1 MESLRMIEQRQRT
14 QAARALFPR
23 LQFIGGASGQPCP
36 ATMRTLQRLLRAR
49 AVVNRAIIPRVSFL
63 EARRLSKTYRNA
75 EVPVEVFRDLT
86 MEVERGE
93 MLAIVGP
100 SGIGKSTLLHL
111 LGGLDRPD
119 GGEIRVADRDLT
131 SMSNDELARFRN
143 RNVGFVFQFHHL
155 LPEFSAEE
163 NVAMPGWIGKLPAGE
178 ALRKASALLA
188 ELGLEARRR
197 HFPNQLSGGEQQR
210 VAIARALLTDPQLF
224 LADEPTGNL
233 DLETS
238 ERVFELMRECHRK
251 RGLTSVIVTHN
262 PELAGRCDRVME
274 MKQR

>member
-1 MESLRMIEQRQRT
+1 M
-14 QAARALFPR
+14 P
-23 LQFIGGASGQPCP
+23 
-36 ATMRTLQRLLRAR
+36 
-49 AVVNRAIIPRVSFL
+49 FL
-63 EARRLSKTYRNA
+63 EARTLSKTYRNA
-75 EVPVEVFRDLT
+75 EVPVQVFDGIDLD
-86 MEVERGE
+86 VERGE

-119 GGEIRVADRDLT
+119 RGSVRVADRDLT
-131 SMSNDELARFRN
+131 AMTNDELSRFRN

-155 LPEFSAEE
+155 LPEFSAIE
-163 NVAMPGWIGKLPAGE
+163 NVAMPGWIGRMPRDE
-178 ALRKASALLA
+178 ALRKGGALLA
-188 ELGLEARRR
+188 ELGLEPRAK

-210 VAIARALLTDPQLF
+210 VAIARALLTDPILF

-238 ERVFELMRECHRK
+238 EKVFDLMRECHRK

-262 PELAGRCDRVME
+262 PDLAARCDRVFE
-274 MKQR
+274 MRKT

>member
-1 MESLRMIEQRQRT
+1 M
-14 QAARALFPR
+14 A
-23 LQFIGGASGQPCP
+23 
-36 ATMRTLQRLLRAR
+36 
-49 AVVNRAIIPRVSFL
+49 FL
-63 EARRLSKTYRNA
+63 EGQQLSKTYRNA
-75 EVPVEVFRDLT
+75 EVPVPVFSGLNLS
-86 MEVERGE
+86 VAKGE

-119 GGEIRVADRDLT
+119 SGRVVVGNDEVT
-131 SMSNDELARFRN
+131 SMNGDALARFRN

-155 LPEFSAEE
+155 LPEFTAVE
-163 NVAMPGWIGKLPAGE
+163 NVAMPGWIARMKRE
-178 ALRKASALLA
+178 DALDRASALLR
-188 ELGLEARRR
+188 ELRLDERAR
-197 HFPNQLSGGEQQR
+197 HYPNQLSGGEQQR
-210 VAIARALLTDPQLF
+210 VAIARALLTDPVLF

-262 PELAGRCDRVME
+262 PDLAARCDRIFE
-274 MKQR
+274 MKKRFN

>member
-1 MESLRMIEQRQRT
+1 M
-14 QAARALFPR
+14 P
-23 LQFIGGASGQPCP
+23 
-36 ATMRTLQRLLRAR
+36 
-49 AVVNRAIIPRVSFL
+49 FL
-63 EARRLSKTYRNA
+63 DADHLSKTYRNA
-75 EVPVEVFRDLT
+75 EVPVPVFSDLT
-86 MEVERGE
+86 LQVERGE

-119 GGEIRVADRDLT
+119 SGTIRVRDT
-131 SMSNDELARFRN
+131 VVSAMSNDELARFRN

-155 LPEFSAEE
+155 LPEFTAVE
-163 NVAMPGWIGKLPAGE
+163 NVAMPGWIGRGDRDE
-178 ALRKASALLA
+178 TLRKAAALLS
-188 ELGLEARRR
+188 ELGLEARSR

-210 VAIARALLTDPQLF
+210 VAIARALVADPQLL

-238 ERVFELMRECHRK
+238 ERVFDLMRQCHRK

-262 PELAGRCDRVME
+262 PDLAGRCDRTYE

>member
-1 MESLRMIEQRQRT
+1 M
-14 QAARALFPR
+14 A
-23 LQFIGGASGQPCP
+23 
-36 ATMRTLQRLLRAR
+36 
-49 AVVNRAIIPRVSFL
+49 FL
-63 EARRLSKTYRNA
+63 EGRALSKTYRNA
-75 EVPVEVFRDLT
+75 EVPVAVFSG
-86 MEVERGE
+86 MEIEVERGE

-119 GGEIRVADRDLT
+119 AGRVRVDDHELT
-131 SMSNDELARFRN
+131 SMSADDLARFRN

-155 LPEFSAEE
+155 LPEFTAVE
-163 NVAMPGWIGKLPAGE
+163 NVAMPGWIGRIPWNE
-178 ALRKASALLA
+178 ALDRASGLLG
-188 ELGLEARRR
+188 ELGLADRRG

-210 VAIARALLTDPQLF
+210 VAIARALLAEPVLF

-238 ERVFELMRECHRK
+238 EKVFELMRQCHNN

-262 PELAGRCDRVME
+262 PELASRCDRIFE
-274 MKQR
+274 MKQQRHH

>member
-1 MESLRMIEQRQRT
+1 M
-14 QAARALFPR
+14 P
-23 LQFIGGASGQPCP
+23 
-36 ATMRTLQRLLRAR
+36 
-49 AVVNRAIIPRVSFL
+49 FL
-63 EARRLSKTYRNA
+63 EATGLSKTYRNA
-75 EVPVEVFRDLT
+75 EVPVEVFRE
-86 MEVERGE
+86 MSMAVERGE

-119 GGEIRVADRDLT
+119 RGAIRVGDYDLT
-131 SMSNDELARFRN
+131 KMSNDELARFRN

-155 LPEFSAEE
+155 LPEFTAEE
-163 NVAMPGWIGKLPAGE
+163 NVAMPGWIGRIDREE
-178 ALRKASALLA
+178 ALRKATALLA

-210 VAIARALLTDPQLF
+210 VAIARALLTDPLLF

-238 ERVFELMRECHRK
+238 EKVFELMRECHRK

-262 PELAGRCDRVME
+262 PDLAARCDRVLE